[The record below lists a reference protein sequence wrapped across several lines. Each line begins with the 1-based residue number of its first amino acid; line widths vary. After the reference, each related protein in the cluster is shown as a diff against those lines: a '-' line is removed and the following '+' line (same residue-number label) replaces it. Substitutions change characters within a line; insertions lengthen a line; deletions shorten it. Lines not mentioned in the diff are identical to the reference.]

1 MATEM
6 NSPQSQSGSKIIRLI
21 RPSVVVLCGPAA
33 CGKSTFAAKHF
44 RPTQI
49 ISSDQARALVCDD
62 ERDQRF
68 QTQAFALLH
77 FLVEQRLS
85 INRLCVVDSTALTAA
100 ARKSLLELA
109 RRFHVPA
116 VVLVFD
122 VPLETCLERDA
133 ERERTVGQPVIERQ
147 YQLFE
152 QTRSAIKQEG
162 FDQVVELSVQDM
174 GNVQT
179 EIVFRPV
186 PRAPAGPAQP
196 ERRGF
201 VPRPPQPA
209 ATEKGAPAETRAASR
224 PDGAATH

>member
-6 NSPQSQSGSKIIRLI
+6 NSPQSQSGSRIIRLI

-68 QTQAFALLH
+68 QTQAFALVH

-85 INRLCVVDSTALTAA
+85 INRLCVVDSTALAA
-100 ARKSLLELA
+100 TARKSLLELA
-109 RRFHVPA
+109 RRFHVP
-116 VVLVFD
+116 VVALLFD

-133 ERERTVGQPVIERQ
+133 SRERTVSRTAIEHQ
-147 YQLFE
+147 YELFV
-152 QTRSAIKQEG
+152 QARSSVRQEG
-162 FDQVVELSVQDM
+162 FDQVIELSAPDM

-186 PRAPAGPAQP
+186 PRPAPPNARP
-196 ERRGF
+196 ERRQSAPHP
-201 VPRPPQPA
+201 PRFIAEGKVVQP
-209 ATEKGAPAETRAASR
+209 ETRAASA
-224 PDGAATH
+224 PDRGPAD